1 MKPFIDFQATITRD
15 MLSSKKFKHRLI
27 KYWGTTYVNGVH
39 VFNKTYQFFPHHKAE
54 RHRRLYRL
62 FGMDDQ
68 MMEMSM
74 SRSQIDEAHF
84 YFKKNRWTGVPIL
97 ERELLANKINNFF
110 PALSKKR
117 ITLKMVD
124 VSNPDR
130 FYGWTKEQILVYVD
144 TNYET
149 LINTTDVQ
157 TTAGTMAEDAVC
169 LYALLDNEGVFT
181 VNVLEAGVAPL
192 KEYKSTYTGT
202 SSTNEVGDLVY
213 NTKDIVTLKTSIFLT
228 LEITRNSQVLPS
240 SQFINAVMRENSEL
254 RKRNLEMLQSTDENI
269 SYQEA
274 VRRELDPDNNDTE
287 ENDFFVGKYLKVACT
302 DSYFMNRD
310 KFINNVF
317 SSLDTKIEYKEQD
330 KPSAWE
336 KIGIVIVVV
345 LVTYFSGGAAGGWA
359 AMWAAGVWG
368 TLAFAA
374 TVVVF
379 TLIAIQ
385 MTYAAAGETGTATM
399 MGRWVHRAG
408 IVSTVLNVFNL
419 IGNLFTEATKT
430 TAANAAGEGTKQAS
444 TDTATTA
451 AGSEAGTNATQ
462 AVASEGVKQGAV
474 EGSKDIVQES
484 LESFLS
490 KSAETIVAPVG
501 EGLTIQGSNILF
513 TYAGK
518 TYIEIGIKKMF
529 TKAMELV
536 MDLISKR
543 ENARVKSAVD
553 NKTYLLNEANEAAES
568 TGMQLAELDDKTM
581 HIGVTDIIAST
592 KLLKTSQSQFEVD
605 YLYEG
610 SAFNIGRPSFRP
622 YGLNERVKIEYKI

>member
-1 MKPFIDFQATITRD
+1 MKPFIDFQATFTRD
-15 MLSSKKFKHRLI
+15 MLASKKFKNRLI
-27 KYWGTTYVNGVH
+27 KYWGTTYVNGEH

-54 RHRRLYRL
+54 RNRRLYRL
-62 FGMDDQ
+62 LGMDDQ
-68 MMEMSM
+68 MMAMSM
-74 SRSQIDEAHF
+74 QRSQIDEAHF
-84 YFKKNRWTGVPIL
+84 YFKKNRWTGTPIL

-110 PALSKKR
+110 PALSKKT

-130 FYGWTKEQILVYVD
+130 FYGWTKEQILEYVD

-213 NTKDIVTLKTSIFLT
+213 DTKDIVTLKTSIYLT
-228 LEITRNSQVLPS
+228 LEITRNSLVLDNS
-240 SQFINAVMRENSEL
+240 EFINAVMRENSEL
-254 RKRNLEMLQSTDENI
+254 RKRNLEMLQSTNENI

-274 VRRELDPDNNDTE
+274 VRRELDDDNDDME
-287 ENDFFVGKYLKVACT
+287 ESDFFIGKYLKVKCT
-302 DSYFMNRD
+302 DSYFMNRNT
-310 KFINNVF
+310 FIKNVF

-330 KPSAWE
+330 KLSTWE
-336 KIGIVIVVV
+336 RIGMIVVAIVIIVVTWGYG
-345 LVTYFSGGAAGGWA
+345 TYAVAAAWSAMTIA
-359 AMWAAGVWG
+359 AVS
-368 TLAFAA
+368 A
-374 TVVVF
+374 TIIVF
-379 TLIAIQ
+379 TFIVIQ
-385 MTYAAAGETGTATM
+385 SAYAQNGESAKAEGI
-399 MGRWVHRAG
+399 GSWVKVAS
-408 IVSTVLNVFNL
+408 IVSTVLSIFS
-419 IGNLFTEATKT
+419 IISSFFTEAAKT
-430 TAANAAGEGTKQAS
+430 TATESAKEGAKTAS
-444 TDTATTA
+444 TETATA
-451 AGSEAGTNATQ
+451 ATTQAGASATQ
-462 AVASEGVKQGAV
+462 AVATESAKEIA
-474 EGSKDIVQES
+474 QES
-484 LESFLS
+484 LETFLQN
-490 KSAETIVAPVG
+490 SAETIIAPAA
-501 EGLTIQGSNILF
+501 EGLSVEAGKVAF
-513 TYAGK
+513 TYGGK
-518 TYIEIGIKKMF
+518 TYIEVGVKKIF

-543 ENARVKSAVD
+543 EKSRVIDATKQ
-553 NKTYLLNEANEAAES
+553 KTYLLDEAKEELES
-568 TGMQLAELDDKTM
+568 TNNQLMELDDKTM

-592 KLLKTSQSQFEVD
+592 KLLKTSQAQFEVD

>member
-1 MKPFIDFQATITRD
+1 MKPFIDFQSTFTRD

-27 KYWGTTYVNGVH
+27 KYWGTTYVNGEH
-39 VFNKTYQFFPHHKAE
+39 VFNKTYQFFPHHRAE

-62 FGMDDQ
+62 LGMDDQ
-68 MMEMSM
+68 MMAMSM
-74 SRSQIDEAHF
+74 SRNQIDEAHF
-84 YFKKNRWTGVPIL
+84 YFKKNRWTGTPIL

-110 PALSKKR
+110 PALVKKT

-130 FYGWTKEQILVYVD
+130 FYGWTKEQILEYVD

-149 LINTTDVQ
+149 LVNTTDVQ

-213 NTKDIVTLKTSIFLT
+213 DTKDIVTLKTSIFLT
-228 LEITRNSQVLPS
+228 LEITRNSLVLDNS
-240 SQFINAVMRENSEL
+240 EFINAVMRENSEL
-254 RKRNLEMLQSTDENI
+254 RKRNLEMLQNADENI

-274 VRRELDPDNNDTE
+274 VRRELDDDNDDME
-287 ENDFFVGKYLKVACT
+287 ESDFFIGKYLKVKCT

-310 KFINNVF
+310 TFIKNVF
-317 SSLDTKIEYKEQD
+317 SSLDTKIEYKEQ
-330 KPSAWE
+330 KKASTWE
-336 KIGIVIVVV
+336 KIGIIIVVIVIAVV
-345 LVTYFSGGAAGGWA
+345 TWGYGTGYAVTWGAAA
-359 AMWAAGVWG
+359 LVASAV
-368 TLAFAA
+368 T
-374 TVVVF
+374 F
-379 TLIAIQ
+379 TLIAFQ
-385 MTYAAAGETGTATM
+385 MYYANQGETAKAGS
-399 MGRWVHRAG
+399 MGRWIKVVG
-408 IVSTVLNVFNL
+408 VISTVLSIFS
-419 IGNLFTEATKT
+419 IISNLFTEAAKT
-430 TAANAAGEGTKQAS
+430 TATESAKEGAKTAS
-444 TDTATTA
+444 TETATA
-451 AGSEAGTNATQ
+451 ATTQAGASATQ
-462 AVASEGVKQGAV
+462 AAATESAKEIA
-474 EGSKDIVQES
+474 QES
-484 LESFLS
+484 LETFLQN
-490 KSAETIVAPVG
+490 SAETIIAPTA
-501 EGLTIQGSNILF
+501 EGLSVEAGKVAF
-513 TYAGK
+513 TYGGK
-518 TYIEIGIKKMF
+518 TYIEVGVKKIF

-543 ENARVKSAVD
+543 EKSRVIDATKQ
-553 NKTYLLNEANEAAES
+553 KTYLLDEAKEELES
-568 TGMQLAELDDKTM
+568 TNNQLMELDDKTM

-592 KLLKTSQSQFEVD
+592 KLLKTSQAQFEVD